1 MSQRLQKKS
10 KASQNG
16 LKRPSQTFRMLG
28 SWNPKSLFWIG
39 NNFPSTQCVTTFW
52 QCSKGSCFFH
62 DDFTSLIC
70 FLNPPIFKN
79 PTCIAIN
86 YNQNMLQ
93 KCLFNICLWVT
104 ACPCCHRQYCI
115 FFKQGQRK
123 AYKPTLHW
131 GRVHPELASSSVI
144 IDKWR
149 PRCLSKAI
157 APFSD
162 PAHIWLSLRKYAIF
176 NWV

>member
-93 KCLFNICLWVT
+93 KCLFNICLWIS
-104 ACPCCHRQYCI
+104 ARPCCHRQYCI
-115 FFKQGQRK
+115 FFKQGRRK
-123 AYKPTLHW
+123 YYKPTLHW
-131 GRVHPELASSSVI
+131 VHPESASSPVI
-144 IDKWR
+144 SAIQGNSHR
-149 PRCLSKAI
+149 SEAI
-157 APFSD
+157 ANCSD
-162 PAHIWLSLRKYAIF
+162 WGHFGWSPR
-176 NWV
+176 